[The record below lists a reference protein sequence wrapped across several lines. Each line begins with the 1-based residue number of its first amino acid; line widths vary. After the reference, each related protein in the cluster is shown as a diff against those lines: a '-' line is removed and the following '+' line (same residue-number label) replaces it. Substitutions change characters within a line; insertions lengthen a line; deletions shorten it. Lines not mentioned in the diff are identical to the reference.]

1 MGENWITA
9 AQYREEWKRFW
20 ETYVEQWPQT
30 AG

>member
-9 AQYREEWKRFW
+9 AQYREEWKRLW
-20 ETYVEQWPQT
+20 ETYVEQWTQT